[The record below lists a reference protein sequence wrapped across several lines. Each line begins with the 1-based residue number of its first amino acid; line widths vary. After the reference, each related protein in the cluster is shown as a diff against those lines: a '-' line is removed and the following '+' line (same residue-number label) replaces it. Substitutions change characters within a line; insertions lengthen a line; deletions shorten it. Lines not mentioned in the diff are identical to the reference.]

1 MARTA
6 ILNELRSLPAA
17 ELAQRATQ
25 WRQEL
30 RDLRLKASQGN
41 PEQPHRIR
49 QLRRHIARALT
60 IQHQQGPRP

>member
-30 RDLRLKASQGN
+30 RDRRLKASQGN

-49 QLRRHIARALT
+49 QLRRHIARAMT
-60 IQHQQGPRP
+60 VRRQQDKQP